1 MNVRQRRAIVDAR
14 IMVVAQEHVAVIFA
28 VSKDEQPAAI
38 EAAIIKVNAEE
49 SKEVARGCV
58 RVFAAISEQIKTFK

>member
-28 VSKDEQPAAI
+28 VSQEEQPAAI
-38 EAAIIKVNAEE
+38 EAAIEAVQGEPI
-49 SKEVARGCV
+49 EVVRGCV
-58 RVFAAISEQIKTFK
+58 RVFEAIRQQVATFS